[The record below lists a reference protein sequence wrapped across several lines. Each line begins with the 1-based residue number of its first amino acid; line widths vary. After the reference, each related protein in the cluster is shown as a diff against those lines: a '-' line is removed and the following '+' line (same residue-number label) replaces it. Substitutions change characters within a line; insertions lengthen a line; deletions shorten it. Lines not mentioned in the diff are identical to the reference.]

1 VNKKTVS
8 RWTALGVV
16 VVLAAGVVSA
26 WRAKVFFPPASSAL
40 GQQSAAAPATAAVT
54 RQDLSA
60 TMPVTATLGY
70 AGSYPVTGRGSGTL
84 TWLPSAGQVIGE
96 GQVLYTADLT
106 SPVVLLYGSVPD
118 WRALGEGVTG
128 QDVAQ
133 LNHDLVDLGYV
144 SRADVVAAG
153 WDYYSWE
160 TASGV
165 RRMEQHVGVAF
176 PPGSL
181 ALGQVVFEPVA
192 LRVARVTG
200 SLGGPA
206 SGPVLTATS
215 DRHVV
220 MIPLDVSM
228 QSQVKA
234 GDAVSVTLPDGAATH
249 GRISSVGMVAAAAPG
264 PQGSP
269 VTTIAVQVTLAD
281 PGAAGTLDQAP
292 VTVDITTAASP
303 GPVLAV
309 PVTALL
315 ARSPNAYVVEVAGP
329 GGARRYVTVTA
340 GIFDGANGLVQVTG
354 ALTPGER
361 VVVAAS

>member
-1 VNKKTVS
+1 M
-8 RWTALGVV
+8 ALGVV
-16 VVLAAGVVSA
+16 AVIAAGVVS
-26 WRAKVFFPPASSAL
+26 WRADVFFPAASSAP
-40 GQQSAAAPATAAVT
+40 GQQDVAAPATAAVT
-54 RQDLSA
+54 RQDLTA

-96 GQVLYTADLT
+96 GQMLYMTDLT

-118 WRALGEGVTG
+118 WRTLDEGMAG

-133 LNHDLVDLGYV
+133 LNHDLVDLGYA
-144 SRADVVAAG
+144 SRTDVVAAG

-165 RRMEQHVGVAF
+165 RRLEQHLGVAF

-192 LRVARVTG
+192 LRVVRVTG
-200 SLGGPA
+200 ILGGPA
-206 SGPVLTATS
+206 NGPVLAATS

-234 GDAVSVTLPDGAATH
+234 GNAVSVTLPDGAATQ
-249 GRISSVGMVAAAAPG
+249 GRISSVGTVAAEAPG
-264 PQGSP
+264 PDGSP

-292 VTVDITTAASP
+292 VTVNITTAVSP
-303 GPVLAV
+303 GQVLAV

-315 ARSPNAYVVEVAGP
+315 ARAPDGYVVEVAGP
-329 GGARRYVTVTA
+329 GGTRRYVAVTP
-340 GIFDGANGLVQVTG
+340 GTFDGANGLVQVTG

>member
-1 VNKKTVS
+1 M
-8 RWTALGVV
+8 ALGVV
-16 VVLAAGVVSA
+16 VVMAAGVVSA
-26 WRAKVFFPPASSAL
+26 WRAGVFVPAASSAPGQL
-40 GQQSAAAPATAAVT
+40 GAAPATAAVT

-70 AGSYPVTGRGSGTL
+70 AGSYQVTGRGSGTL

-96 GQVLYTADLT
+96 GRVLYTTDLT

-118 WRALGEGVTG
+118 WRTLGEGVAG

-133 LNHDLVDLGYV
+133 LNHDLVDLGYA
-144 SRADVVAAG
+144 SRTDVVAAG

-165 RRMEQHVGVAF
+165 RRLEQHLGVAF

-192 LRVARVTG
+192 LRVVAVTG
-200 SLGGPA
+200 TLGGPA
-206 SGPVLTATS
+206 DGPVLAATS

-234 GDAVSVTLPDGAATH
+234 GNAVS
-249 GRISSVGMVAAAAPG
+249 
-264 PQGSP
+264 
-269 VTTIAVQVTLAD
+269 
-281 PGAAGTLDQAP
+281 
-292 VTVDITTAASP
+292 IT
-303 GPVLAV
+303 
-309 PVTALL
+309 
-315 ARSPNAYVVEVAGP
+315 
-329 GGARRYVTVTA
+329 
-340 GIFDGANGLVQVTG
+340 
-354 ALTPGER
+354 
-361 VVVAAS
+361 